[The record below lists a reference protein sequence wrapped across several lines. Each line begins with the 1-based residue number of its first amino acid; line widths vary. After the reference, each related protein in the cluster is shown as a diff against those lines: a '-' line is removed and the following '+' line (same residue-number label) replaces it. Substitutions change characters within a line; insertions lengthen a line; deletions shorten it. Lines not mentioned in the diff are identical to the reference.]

1 MARTTDP
8 NELSRLAIGL
18 SALAARLEPK
28 EAARL
33 RALATAT
40 LTHAMAKMPDSDDLS
55 GFTLAPNAVACRLEP
70 PEAVAAAATI
80 SHALEQLP
88 KGQQGRAAD
97 LSVVLTRADLPGFS
111 RRTALVVAAVGP
123 LAGTGH
129 PVATPA
135 LLGRAL
141 EPLPCRLSTQDLVEL
156 LKQLTCVGPARR
168 VILDQLEHRY
178 RQKFADHWDF
188 VRFAQEQRLGL
199 DFTTPPQRPV
209 APVAGKSK

>member
-1 MARTTDP
+1 MAH
-8 NELSRLAIGL
+8 LL
-18 SALAARLEPK
+18 
-28 EAARL
+28 
-33 RALATAT
+33 T
-40 LTHAMAKMPDSDDLS
+40 LTDDRPNRPEEHPPSKSVSSLRRKAREMILLRVVGACQRKSRPDK
-55 GFTLAPNAVACRLEP
+55 P
-70 PEAVAAAATI
+70 PVIGT
-80 SHALEQLP
+80 P
-88 KGQQGRAAD
+88 GQKYD
-97 LSVVLTRADLPGFS
+97 S
-111 RRTALVVAAVGP
+111 
-123 LAGTGH
+123 
-129 PVATPA
+129 ATPA